1 MVSSLSGYTTYPLSY
16 VPSVSSTSSVLATT
30 DVSEV
35 QKATTRH
42 SGSGGIYSALANA
55 LSESGITLSS
65 ADTTATAT
73 DTDTSSTASTADT
86 EQAVGQFIQ
95 VLMAAM
101 HSMSAP
107 AAQATDTDAPPPPP
121 TVVAD
126 SSSENPMQTD
136 LNALISELA
145 SSSSSTTSSS
155 SGTEISDLQS
165 AFSSMLASLGQSSSN
180 ATLSSV
186 LQNFASTLSANQG
199 SNMVDEVA

>member
-65 ADTTATAT
+65 ADTTAT

-107 AAQATDTDAPPPPP
+107 AAQSTDTDAPPPPP

-186 LQNFASTLSANQG
+186 LQSFASTLSANQG

>member
-16 VPSVSSTSSVLATT
+16 IPSVSSTSSVLATT
-30 DVSEV
+30 DLSEV
-35 QKATTRH
+35 QQATTRH

-65 ADTTATAT
+65 ADTTT
-73 DTDTSSTASTADT
+73 TDTSSTISTADT

-107 AAQATDTDAPPPPP
+107 AAQEADTDAPPPPP
-121 TVVAD
+121 PAAISD

-136 LNALISELA
+136 LNALISQLA
-145 SSSSSTTSSS
+145 SSSSSSTSSS

>member
-65 ADTTATAT
+65 ADTTAT

-107 AAQATDTDAPPPPP
+107 AAQSTDTDAPPPPP

-186 LQNFASTLSANQG
+186 LQSFASTLSANQG
-199 SNMVDEVA
+199 SNMVNEVA